1 MNWKDATS
9 LKIFLRLISIVFLFL
24 VRLRFPSHLS
34 TVQVICNRYGNE
46 VVNLMRKFERL
57 DFRYRIVLLDLDF
70 LDNCIRN
77 DVVSKFVQFRVTN
90 KDFAIRQF
98 IDRAKQNYL
107 NKKFPTRR
115 DVQDCLRRIYYL
127 QEMTLC
133 VNWSRLI
140 LITCVIYF
148 YYAMI
153 KLFENSKNSR
163 IKSSVSCLKFH
174 VKVSRMTQKK
184 LSVTFP
190 VIN

>member
-1 MNWKDATS
+1 M
-9 LKIFLRLISIVFLFL
+9 FLFL

-98 IDRAKQNYL
+98 IERAKQNYL
-107 NKKFPTRR
+107 SNKFPTKR
-115 DVQDCLRRIYYL
+115 DTEDCLRRIYYL
-127 QEMTLC
+127 QEMT
-133 VNWSRLI
+133 
-140 LITCVIYF
+140 
-148 YYAMI
+148 
-153 KLFENSKNSR
+153 
-163 IKSSVSCLKFH
+163 
-174 VKVSRMTQKK
+174 
-184 LSVTFP
+184 
-190 VIN
+190 

>member
-1 MNWKDATS
+1 MNWKETTS
-9 LKIFLRLISIVFLFL
+9 LKIFLRLISVFFLFL
-24 VRLRFPSHLS
+24 VRLRFPSHLP
-34 TVQVICNRYGNE
+34 TVHVICNRYGNE
-46 VVNLMRKFERL
+46 VVNLMWNFERL
-57 DFRYRIVLLDLDF
+57 DFRYGIILLDLDF

-77 DVVSKFVQFRVTN
+77 DFVPKFVQFRVTN

-148 YYAMI
+148 YYAMT
-153 KLFENSKNSR
+153 KLFEYTNQSITRSLA
-163 IKSSVSCLKFH
+163 SCLKFH
-174 VKVSRMTQKK
+174 AKMSCMTQIK
-184 LSVTFP
+184 
-190 VIN
+190 